1 MSKEIW
7 DEFDEKIDTSGLKKY
22 AEDAAKNGG
31 GDFKEVPHGKY
42 EVEVNKLELK
52 KSKKDSPML
61 SIRFKIL
68 DGDHRGSLIFY
79 NQVLTSGFGIH
90 NANEILR
97 SMDSG
102 VDIEFVNF
110 KQYNSMLL
118 DVIEAVNGN
127 LEFVLEYKENCKN
140 KDFSTYKIVDVFD
153 KE

>member
-1 MSKEIW
+1 MAKEIW
-7 DEFDEKIDTSGLKKY
+7 DEFDEKIDTDGLKKD
-22 AEDAAKNGG
+22 AEEAAKNG

-61 SIRFKIL
+61 SIWFKIL
-68 DGDHRGSLIFY
+68 SGENKGSIIFY

-90 NANEILR
+90 NTNQFLR

-102 VDIEFVNF
+102 VEIDFVNF

-118 DVIEAVNGN
+118 DVLEAVNGN
-127 LEFVLEYKENCKN
+127 LEFALDYKENSKN
-140 KDFSTYKIVDVFD
+140 KDFSTYEIVDVFD